1 MTPLARHVAPASA
14 RKGQTALFRLLLC
27 TSTSAALVCS
37 LAATAQGATRTQS
50 GSQAALPSLND
61 KHQPRRKADAALRK
75 PAAVKPR
82 QQGNYLTAGSETL
95 FVSAPSRADHLV
107 NQAQKTAQSISVL
120 TGDRLRALGVTDMR
134 QISNLTPNLY
144 QPRASVG
151 YSATNYFIRGIGE
164 LDPQG
169 EPSVGTYIDGV
180 YLPRT
185 LGTMQ
190 ELLDIEAIAI
200 SRGPVGFTEG
210 HQAEGGAVHIT
221 TEVPTNRTHVSA
233 LAGYGSYNE
242 YRLSVA
248 ASGALLKDKIYASIA
263 LNHHGRG
270 SIDHNYTLNRGENN
284 IDYSQGRG
292 KLRFTPNERLDIT
305 LAFDGTI
312 DNSTNRGYGN
322 LLTPYRY
329 GLYSR
334 IYPKNNYNEAGFTGN
349 INYIL
354 DSHLTLHG
362 TTGIRGYDMKGDYD
376 NFGDTYIRA
385 SQLLSYRDRA
395 YSQDVHL
402 KGDYGRFS
410 FTTGAFFFYEDWFTQ
425 RRANNAAGTQ
435 TNNSALIRYQP
446 VYAVIDQLTRNWA
459 VYGEAHYRLTP
470 TLTATAGLRV
480 NWENHSNSEQ
490 LSYLV
495 AASPYKQGVANNLQ
509 TLYSATPGQ
518 QAWSAGVTRSWTQL
532 LPKGALTWQA
542 TSRLMPYVS
551 ISQGSKSGGFDYRAQ
566 TPTALGR
573 LQALLPY
580 KPEIL
585 TTYEIGAKTRP
596 IPGILTANAD
606 IFYNDFQNIQVTTL
620 DPASGLTRRYNAG
633 KGHSVGAE
641 FETTAQVTKGWEIN
655 GTASWLFAQLDSF
668 AGTFSQTR
676 LANGQTLNGT
686 PRAGGPLPYSPRFQM
701 HAGTSYSFAVPRL
714 PGAWRVGADISYQS
728 SLFTDALTNAQT
740 RLPAQTYVN
749 AIAAWTSAN
758 HRWTVTVNGRNL
770 LDHRYPQTLSFV
782 QGGGVPV
789 YYAAAFNDPR
799 TIYGSVEFRL

>member
-1 MTPLARHVAPASA
+1 MIPLSRHAVSIIAQKGMVTP
-14 RKGQTALFRLLLC
+14 FRFLLC
-27 TSTSAALVCS
+27 ASTSAVLVCG
-37 LAATAQGATRTQS
+37 LAPIALASDAQVGIAKASSGQRGKAAGAKHT
-50 GSQAALPSLND
+50 ALPSGAQSARAR
-61 KHQPRRKADAALRK
+61 HSAK
-75 PAAVKPR
+75 PV
-82 QQGNYLTAGSETL
+82 AGQTETL
-95 FVSAPSRADHLV
+95 TVSASARADHLV
-107 NQAQKTAQSISVL
+107 AQAQKTPQSISVL

-180 YLPRT
+180 YLPRN

-190 ELLDIEAIAI
+190 ELLDVEAISI

-210 HQAEGGAVHIT
+210 HQAEGGAVRIT
-221 TEVPTNRTHVSA
+221 TETPTNRTHVAA

-270 SIDHNYTLNRGENN
+270 TLDHNYTLNRGENN

-312 DNSTNRGYGN
+312 DNSLNRGYGN
-322 LLTPYRY
+322 LLNPYRY

-334 IYPKNNYNEAGFTGN
+334 VYPKNSYNEAGFTGN
-349 INYIL
+349 VNYII
-354 DSHLTLHG
+354 DSHLSVHG
-362 TTGIRGYDMKGDYD
+362 TTGIRGYDTKGAYD
-376 NFGDTYIRA
+376 NFGDYYIRS

-402 KGDYGRFS
+402 KGDYGRLS
-410 FTTGAFFFYEDWFTQ
+410 FTTGAFFFYEDWLTQ
-425 RRANNAAGTQ
+425 RRANNTAGAQ
-435 TNNSALIRYQP
+435 TNNASLIRYQP
-446 VYAVIDQLTRNWA
+446 VYAGIDQLTRNWA
-459 VYGEAHYRLTP
+459 VYGEAHYRITP
-470 TLTATAGLRV
+470 TLTATAGLRF

-495 AASPYKQGVANNLQ
+495 GTAPYTQGVANNLA
-509 TLYSATPGQ
+509 TLYSAVPGK
-518 QAWSAGVTRSWTQL
+518 QAWTASATKSWTQI

-585 TTYEIGAKTRP
+585 TTYEIGAKTKP
-596 IPGILTANAD
+596 IPDILTVNGD
-606 IFYNDFQNIQVTTL
+606 FFYNDFQDIQVTTL
-620 DPASGLTRRYNAG
+620 DPATSLTRRYNAG

-641 FETTAQVTKGWEIN
+641 LETSAQLTKGWEVN
-655 GTASWLFAQLDSF
+655 GTASWLFAQLDRFS
-668 AGTFSQTR
+668 GTFSQVR
-676 LANGQTLNGT
+676 LANGQTLNGAA
-686 PRAGGPLPYSPRFQM
+686 RAGGPLPYSPRFQM
-701 HAGTSYSFAVPRL
+701 HAETSYSFAVPHV
-714 PGAWRVGADISYQS
+714 PGNWRVGADIAYQS

-758 HRWTVTVNGRNL
+758 RRWTVSVNGRNL

-782 QGGGVPV
+782 QGAGVPV
-789 YYAAAFNDPR
+789 YYAASFNDPR